1 MLHKKRTKSYF
12 SYKIAQ
18 KVHLYTQQNSVQK
31 ECGFCASRKWLKIKG
46 MKGRKWAHSYSC
58 TK

>member
-46 MKGRKWAHSYSC
+46 MKGRK
-58 TK
+58 